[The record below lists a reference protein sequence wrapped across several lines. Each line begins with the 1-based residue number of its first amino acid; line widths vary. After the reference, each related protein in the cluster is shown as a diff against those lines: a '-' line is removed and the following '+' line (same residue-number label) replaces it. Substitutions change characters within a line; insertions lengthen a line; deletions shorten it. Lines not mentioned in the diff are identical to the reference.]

1 MAKNKGTRILI
12 TLECTECRSNL
23 NKRSPGVSRYLTQ
36 KNRRNNPERLE
47 LKKYCPHCNK
57 PTIHKQK
64 TSPIS
69 FNQKIDYKDID
80 LLTLFVTEQGKI
92 LPRRATGVT
101 IQQQRKLAKAIKR
114 ARILSLFPFVAS
126 NSV

>member
-1 MAKNKGTRILI
+1 MIRSKISGNIVIKLLFNSLMAKNKGTRILI

-57 PTIHKQK
+57 PTVHK
-64 TSPIS
+64 
-69 FNQKIDYKDID
+69 
-80 LLTLFVTEQGKI
+80 E
-92 LPRRATGVT
+92 
-101 IQQQRKLAKAIKR
+101 IK
-114 ARILSLFPFVAS
+114 
-126 NSV
+126 

>member
-23 NKRSPGVSRYLTQ
+23 TKRSPGVSRYLTQ

-57 PTIHKQK
+57 PTTHK
-64 TSPIS
+64 
-69 FNQKIDYKDID
+69 
-80 LLTLFVTEQGKI
+80 E
-92 LPRRATGVT
+92 
-101 IQQQRKLAKAIKR
+101 IK
-114 ARILSLFPFVAS
+114 
-126 NSV
+126 